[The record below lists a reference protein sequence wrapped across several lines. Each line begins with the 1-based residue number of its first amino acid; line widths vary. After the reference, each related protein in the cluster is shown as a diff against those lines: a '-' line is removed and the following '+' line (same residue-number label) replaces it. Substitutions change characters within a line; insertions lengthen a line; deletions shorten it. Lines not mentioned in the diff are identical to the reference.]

1 MNKIF
6 SSLLLIVSVV
16 LIQLPIAVDA
26 SAAESDKPE
35 RKTQLV
41 GPTVGKKVA
50 KAFEAYSADDIPG
63 ALAILLD
70 IDASKKYDKAYVS
83 RFIAIMYAQMGNE
96 EAKAIQYLK
105 AAVEPDI
112 LNEGDQ
118 DQSLKLLAD
127 LQMQTKS
134 YEEGSVIKM
143 KSGGLAKRGYGKA
156 RR

>member
-70 IDASKKYDKAYVS
+70 MIKLMFLVLLPLCMLKWVMKKQKQ
-83 RFIAIMYAQMGNE
+83 FNI
-96 EAKAIQYLK
+96 
-105 AAVEPDI
+105 
-112 LNEGDQ
+112 
-118 DQSLKLLAD
+118 
-127 LQMQTKS
+127 
-134 YEEGSVIKM
+134 
-143 KSGGLAKRGYGKA
+143 
-156 RR
+156 